1 MKKDLALP
9 VRVNLG
15 DWGRRRQRPH
25 YNMCGVVG
33 IYNHSEASKLAYLGL
48 YALQHRGQES
58 AGIVSSDNQKLIA
71 HNAMGLVADIFTEPV
86 LQRLPGNAAIG
97 HVRYS
102 TTGESVARNCQPF
115 TINYSRGALS
125 VAHNGNLVNAAKL
138 RAEFEAHGA
147 IFQSTMDTEVIL
159 HLLAGSNKN
168 DLIDRL
174 LDIVP
179 KLHGAYSLV
188 FLTESRMIAVRDPY
202 GFRPLVLGKKDDG
215 YVVASET
222 CALDLIEAEYVREIE
237 PGEVLVFEKG
247 QMKSLKPFP
256 PQKRA
261 HCIFEYIYFA
271 RPDSMVYGRNVYE
284 IRKGFGR
291 MLASENPVKA
301 DMVVP
306 VPDSGVPAAIG
317 YAEESGI
324 PYQMALV
331 RNHYVGRTF
340 IEPEQAIRH
349 FGVKVKLNAVKQL
362 MEGKSVVLIDDSIVR
377 GTTSRKI
384 IKMIRDAGAKEVHLR
399 ISSPPTSWPCFY
411 GIDTPTRQE
420 LIASHNKVEEI
431 CQYLEADSLS
441 YLSTQA
447 LYWFDKQKP
456 SEWFCDAC
464 FTGNYPDGY
473 KDIQRTIK
481 AESGSLSIMAHG

>member
-1 MKKDLALP
+1 
-9 VRVNLG
+9 
-15 DWGRRRQRPH
+15 
-25 YNMCGVVG
+25 MCGIVG
-33 IYNHSEASKLAYLGL
+33 IYNHPEASKLAYLGL

-58 AGIVSSDNQKLIA
+58 AGIVSSDGETLLA
-71 HNAMGLVADIFTEPV
+71 HNAMGLVADIFSEEI
-86 LQRLPGNAAIG
+86 LDRLKGSSAIG

-125 VAHNGNLVNAAKL
+125 VAHNGNIVNAGKI

-159 HLLAGSNKN
+159 HMLADSRKN
-168 DLIDRL
+168 SLVDRL
-174 LDIVP
+174 QDVLPQI
-179 KLHGAYSLV
+179 KGAYCLV
-188 FLTESRMIAVRDPY
+188 FLTETRMIAVRDPF
-202 GFRPLVLGKKDDG
+202 GFRPLVIGKKDNA
-215 YVVASET
+215 YIVASET
-222 CALDLIEAEYVREIE
+222 CALDLIEAEYVRAIE
-237 PGEVLVFEKG
+237 PGEIVLFEKG
-247 QMKSLKPFP
+247 EMKSIKPFP

-261 HCIFEYIYFA
+261 HCIFEYVYFS
-271 RPDSMVYGRNVYE
+271 RPDSIVFDRNVYE

-291 MLASENPVKA
+291 MLAKENPIPA

-317 YAEESGI
+317 YSEESGI

-340 IEPEQAIRH
+340 IEPEQSIRH
-349 FGVKVKLNAVKQL
+349 FGVKVKLNPVKQL

-384 IKMIRDAGAKEVHLR
+384 VKMIRQAGAAKVHVR

-411 GIDTPTRQE
+411 GIDTPNRSE
-420 LIASHNKVEEI
+420 LIASYQDNEKI
-431 CQYLEADSLS
+431 RKFITADSLA
-441 YLSTQA
+441 YLSTPA
-447 LYWFDKQKP
+447 LYWFEKQQP
-456 SEWFCDAC
+456 GEWYCDAC
-464 FTGNYPDGY
+464 FTGKYPEG
-473 KDIQRTIK
+473 
-481 AESGSLSIMAHG
+481 AEDVHRSIRAERG